1 MKDSDELLRTLENG
15 HSSYVNS
22 ICITKNGENMISGGY
37 DNLVI
42 VWDLKKGEVIHKL
55 GGHSKHVM

>member
-1 MKDSDELLRTLENG
+1 
-15 HSSYVNS
+15 
-22 ICITKNGENMISGGY
+22 MISGSN

-55 GGHSKHVM
+55 SGHSDDVR